1 KKGGIGARGSE
12 ASAFGAGFP
21 LLRGN
26 EKEIPS
32 QQRPTARS
40 AIEAPAPRVSLAF
53 IKQVNEVT
61 SKVAFKLPSEH
72 SEGNKPLKSQGER
85 CSEEGRNRSRGSE
98 ASAFGSGFPLLRRNE
113 KEIPSQQRPTARSA
127 RRSACPASLPRV

>member
-1 KKGGIGARGSE
+1 MKKKSRANSGPQPDPPAEAPAPRVSLVFIKQVNEVTSKVAFKLPSEHSEGNKPLKSQGECCSEEGRNRSRGSG

-53 IKQVNEVT
+53 IKRVNEVT
-61 SKVAFKLPSEH
+61 SIPKVA
-72 SEGNKPLKSQGER
+72 
-85 CSEEGRNRSRGSE
+85 
-98 ASAFGSGFPLLRRNE
+98 
-113 KEIPSQQRPTARSA
+113 QRA
-127 RRSACPASLPRV
+127 